1 MRGRAGGARQLFGV
15 CAAAL
20 GVAAWLVPPPVRP
33 TLLVLAALAAS
44 AGARAGG
51 LAAAAVAAA
60 APVSLPV
67 RAAAAAAALVA
78 GELEHRHRRDRRT
91 LRARTLTD
99 RLTGLRN
106 YDYFS
111 EVVRSELA
119 RVRRYGGCMTLVL
132 LDIDRFKAYNDTH
145 GHGAGNRLLASV
157 GHVVAREKRDA
168 DIAAR
173 FGGEEFALLVP
184 GRATEAV
191 VVAERVR
198 AAIAD
203 ASAGSLHRNRIPDIV
218 TASAGVATFPV
229 DARDAD
235 ELFEQADRA
244 LYEAKRRGRDRVV
257 CAEHVR
263 EDDHRLAGSF

>member
-1 MRGRAGGARQLFGV
+1 MLAVAALAAAAGGRAGGV
-15 CAAAL
+15 IAAT
-20 GVAAWLVPPPVRP
+20 V
-33 TLLVLAALAAS
+33 AALA
-44 AGARAGG
+44 
-51 LAAAAVAAA
+51 
-60 APVSLPV
+60 PVPAPV
-67 RAAAAAAALVA
+67 RAALVVTALLAA
-78 GELEHRHRRDRRT
+78 ELDHRHGHARRT
-91 LRARTLTD
+91 LRARTFTD

-111 EVVRSELA
+111 EVMRSELA
-119 RVRRYGGCMTLVL
+119 RVRRYGGCLTLVM
-132 LDIDRFKAYNDTH
+132 LDLDRFKAYNDSH

-184 GRATEAV
+184 GRGTEAM

-198 AAIAD
+198 QAIAD
-203 ASAGSLHRNRIPDIV
+203 IPLGALDRHNVPDIV
-218 TASAGVATFPV
+218 TASAGIATFPV
-229 DARDAD
+229 DARDAE

-244 LYEAKRRGRDRVV
+244 LYEAKRRGRNRVV

-263 EDDHRLAGSF
+263 EDGRRLAG